1 MIDLGVKKS
10 YWQIKLEDKTV
21 LKCKRPTQSLLLAM
35 IRLQGSNEEPAELM
49 EEFTTIVVRI
59 FNRNVNS
66 LEFTKEQI
74 EEMIDLESA
83 VAIMKDYIEFSLSNL
98 KN

>member
-1 MIDLGVKKS
+1 MIDLSVKKN
-10 YWQIKLEDKTV
+10 YWQIKLEDKTI
-21 LKCKRPTQSLLLAM
+21 LKCKRPTQSLLLSM
-35 IRLQGSNEEPAELM
+35 IRLQESNEEPIELM
-49 EEFTTIVVRI
+49 EEFAAIVVRI
-59 FNRNVNS
+59 FNRNVND
-66 LEFTKEQI
+66 LEFTKEQV

>member
-35 IRLQGSNEEPAELM
+35 IRLQGSNEDPAELM

-83 VAIMKDYIEFSLSNL
+83 VAIMKDYIEFSLSDL